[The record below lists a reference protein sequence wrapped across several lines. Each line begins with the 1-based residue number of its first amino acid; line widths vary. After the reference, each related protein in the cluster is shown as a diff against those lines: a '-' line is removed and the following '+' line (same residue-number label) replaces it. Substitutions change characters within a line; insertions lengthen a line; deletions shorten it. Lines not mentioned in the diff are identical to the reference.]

1 MRTNKSLSPPR
12 QPVADVIE
20 GTAMSAS
27 FLCLVHC
34 LALPVLLLL
43 LPGTLATFAQSDSV
57 HYWAFA
63 LITPSAVAAFWLG
76 YRRHASLRPALF
88 GAAGLACLAVAIL
101 PDVPQRFAIALTV
114 CGSLML
120 VSGHLINWRE
130 RTLAAGLE

>member
-1 MRTNKSLSPPR
+1 MRADKSQSPPR
-12 QPVADVIE
+12 QPVADAIE
-20 GTAMSAS
+20 GTAISAS

-43 LPGTLATFAQSDSV
+43 LPGTLAAFAQSDKV

-63 LITPSAVAAFWLG
+63 LIAPSAIAAFWLG

-88 GAAGLACLAVAIL
+88 GAAGLACLAAAIL
-101 PDVPQRFAIALTV
+101 PHAPERIAIALTV
-114 CGSLML
+114 CGSLLL

-130 RTLAAGLE
+130 RSLAS